1 MIFFSC
7 GKDSL
12 SDTQTKLVDVTP
24 PVSQTSESDN
34 TDATSTDD
42 NSSSS
47 DDETSTEDSSSS
59 DNSESQTFDRKA
71 LLKSVILHLPVDK
84 YFKQPTIDLT

>member
-24 PVSQTSESDN
+24 PVTQTSESDN

-47 DDETSTEDSSSS
+47 DDDTSTEDRSS
-59 DNSESQTFDRKA
+59 
-71 LLKSVILHLPVDK
+71 
-84 YFKQPTIDLT
+84 